1 LIQWLAPL
9 ASESPEFIVAILF
22 VLRGA
27 ATGGLGMLLSS
38 KVNQWTLLVGAL
50 PLAYGLSL
58 GAAQAM
64 PLTDVQAKEIFLT
77 AAQSAFAV
85 VVLASFS
92 LSLREAAILFVLFVA
107 QILTHVLELFC
118 TIRRRPSASRTWPG
132 GPSDGST
139 SGSPFSGRS

>member
-1 LIQWLAPL
+1 
-9 ASESPEFIVAILF
+9 
-22 VLRGA
+22 
-27 ATGGLGMLLSS
+27 MLLSS

-58 GAAQAM
+58 GAPQAM

-92 LSLREAAILFVLFVA
+92 LSLREATILFVLFVA
-107 QILTHVLELFC
+107 QIFTHVLEVFVHDPAEAEQFSHVAGWAFGWIYIGLAVLWPLVNGDS
-118 TIRRRPSASRTWPG
+118 RRGLAHFGKALVTFG
-132 GPSDGST
+132 N
-139 SGSPFSGRS
+139 GRARQW